1 MSVIAPSRPE
11 TLLGARGVRAGYR
24 GREVLRGIDLDVR
37 AGEVLGLIGPNGA
50 GKSTLL
56 RVLGGLAAPSLGEV
70 ATPAGSLARLAA
82 RDRARHVA
90 FLPQDTRID
99 AELTV
104 LAVVELGRYAHR
116 RRLDRMRGELRADDR
131 AAVEDALARVGAREF
146 ADRPITE
153 LSGGQRQLV
162 LIAKQ
167 LAPRPRVLLL
177 DEPVSAL
184 DLAYQLQVVDLLRDL
199 ARDGCAVVAVL
210 HDLNLAARACDRL
223 ALLAGG
229 ELRAE
234 GPPERV
240 LTPGAL
246 EAAYRVHSAV
256 DLDPRLEVPRVTVLS
271 RVSVPVGSG
280 VGRCEADGR

>member
-1 MSVIAPSRPE
+1 MSVVAPSRPE
-11 TLLGARGVRAGYR
+11 SLLGARGVYAGYR

-56 RVLGGLAAPSLGEV
+56 RVLGGLAAPGAGEV
-70 ATPAGSLARLAA
+70 TTPVGTLARLAA

-104 LAVVELGRYAHR
+104 RAVVELGRYAHR
-116 RRLDRMRGELRADDR
+116 RRLDRMRGELRAGDL
-131 AAVEDALARVGAREF
+131 AAVDDALARVGVRDF
-146 ADRPITE
+146 AERPITE

-162 LIAKQ
+162 LIGKQ
-167 LAPRPRVLLL
+167 LAQQPRVLLL

-223 ALLAGG
+223 ALLADG

-240 LTPGAL
+240 LTPGTL
-246 EAAYRVHSAV
+246 EAAYGVHSAV

-271 RVSVPVGSG
+271 RASVPTGAG
-280 VGRCEADGR
+280 